1 MPTDGADKPL
11 AELRAILLGPDRAA
25 WEAMRQRLDNPS
37 RRAEDVAG
45 VLAEAVRLR
54 SRGHSGSHPDIKLR
68 RALQPLLEEALQLS
82 VQSNPRM
89 LADALFPIFGKA
101 IRKAITSELDGML
114 QSLSQTLEQSVS
126 WRSLR
131 WRWEALR
138 TGRPYAEIVVLR
150 SLLYRVE
157 QVFLI
162 HRESGLLL
170 QHVEAP
176 PAEKPSE
183 TKDPEMVSGML
194 TAIQDFVRDSV
205 SGAESENLET
215 IRMGEIEVVLAYGP
229 DAILAGFVRGVAP
242 RKLSRVFQDTLDAIE
257 QKKAEALH
265 TFSGDTSRFD
275 SCRPQ
280 LQACLLGQGR
290 PQERPS
296 SSWGARALLFGVP
309 ALLVLAL
316 IGWWIYSD
324 MIQRRRMDFAR
335 QLESEPGIVL
345 THAEKRGSKFYI
357 SGLRDPLAADPASLV
372 PAGLPSNKIEFH
384 WQDYYSLVPRF
395 VAQRRL
401 AELKDQ
407 LQKRA
412 FRFMTGSAE
421 IPPEQRFLLED
432 VGSQMISLIQA
443 ATALNTNIQIE
454 VRGNHDPV
462 GTEQFN
468 ALLARTRAANVRA
481 ALVTLGVPAARLIAV
496 PEDLEK
502 ETCAAVKEEERMFCR
517 SASFRVIGV
526 P

>member
-1 MPTDGADKPL
+1 MPTDGRDKPL

-25 WEAMRQRLDNPS
+25 WENLRERLDNPS

-54 SRGHSGSHPDIKLR
+54 SSGHSDIKLR
-68 RALQPLLEEALQLS
+68 RALQPLVEEALQLS

-114 QSLSQTLEQSVS
+114 QSLSQTLEQSFS
-126 WRSLR
+126 WRSLQ
-131 WRWEALR
+131 WRWESWR

-162 HRESGLLL
+162 HRNSGLLL
-170 QHVEAP
+170 QHVTAP
-176 PAEKPSE
+176 APQSRPE

-194 TAIQDFVRDSV
+194 TAIQDFVHDSV

-242 RKLSRVFQDTLDAIE
+242 RKLNRMFQDTLDGIE

-265 TFSGDTSRFD
+265 TFSGDTARFD

-280 LQACLLGQGR
+280 LEGCLLGQGK
-290 PQERPS
+290 PDERPS
-296 SSWGARALLFGVP
+296 SSWSARTLVFGLPILLLLLFE
-309 ALLVLAL
+309 
-316 IGWWIYSD
+316 GWWVYSSAID
-324 MIQRRRMDFAR
+324 RRFSNFAHR
-335 QLESEPGIVL
+335 LESEPGIVL
-345 THAEKRGSKFYI
+345 THSEKRGSKFYLA
-357 SGLRDPLAADPASLV
+357 GLRDPLAADPASLL
-372 PAGLPSNKIEFH
+372 PPGLPSDKVDFRWEQYH
-384 WQDYYSLVPRF
+384 SLVPRF
-395 VAQRRL
+395 AAQRQ
-401 AELKDQ
+401 AADLKDAIE
-407 LQKRA
+407 KRS
-412 FRFMTGSAE
+412 FHFVTGSAE

-432 VGSQMISLIQA
+432 VGAQMIALIQA
-443 ATALNTNIQIE
+443 ATALGKNAQIE
-454 VRGNHDPV
+454 VHGDHDPV
-462 GTEQFN
+462 GAERLN
-468 ALLARTRAANVRA
+468 VVLSRSRAENVRA
-481 ALVTLGVPAARLIAV
+481 ALITLGVPAGRLITR

-502 ETCAAVKEEERMFCR
+502 DR
-517 SASFRVIGV
+517 SASFRVIGI